1 MNATVAI
8 PPGRNGEGS
17 SSGLGISRRAGPSL
31 AARPTAPNA
40 ADSERTLEYEFVR
53 ATENAALNV
62 IHWLG
67 RGEKEMAD
75 AAACDAING
84 VFDLVDIRGEVVIG
98 EGIKDN
104 APGIFL
110 GDKLGNWKPGA
121 PAFDIA
127 LDPVDGTGN
136 LANGL
141 PHSISV
147 MAASERSNG
156 QDRTMKNLPAFYST
170 KLAFGPAV
178 VKAMQCGLDPIWLDD
193 SMEKTLPRIA
203 EALGKRVQ
211 ELVVVVLNR
220 PRHAEII
227 KHIRQVGSALRLIS
241 DGDIAA
247 AVAPSLPDSGVDLYC
262 GIGGSPEGV
271 LAAAALRS
279 LGGELLLRMWPRD
292 EAERGELLSQ
302 MSEGELDRVYGSRDL
317 VSGESALFCAT
328 GISDS
333 ALLPGVKLTGKKAVT
348 HSILMRARS
357 RTVRYIHAV
366 HDLETKTIH
375 LRSSRRDQNL

>member
-1 MNATVAI
+1 MTL
-8 PPGRNGEGS
+8 PF
-17 SSGLGISRRAGPSL
+17 SL
-31 AARPTAPNA
+31 TTTDP
-40 ADSERTLEYEFVR
+40 ERTLEYEFVR

-62 IHWLG
+62 LQWLG
-67 RGEKEMAD
+67 RGEKELAD

-110 GDKLGNWKPGA
+110 GDKLGNWKSDA

-127 LDPVDGTGN
+127 LDPVDGTSN
-136 LANGL
+136 LASGL

-147 MAASERSNG
+147 MAASERHNG
-156 QDRTMKNLPAFYST
+156 QTWSMKNLPSFYSN
-170 KLAFGPAV
+170 KLAFGPMVAR
-178 VKAMQCGLDPIWLDD
+178 AMKTGLEPIQIDDPL
-193 SMEKTLPRIA
+193 EKTLPRIA

-220 PRHAEII
+220 PRHAELI
-227 KHIRQVGSALRLIS
+227 KEIRQVGSALRLIS

-271 LAAAALRS
+271 LAAAALRA
-279 LGGELLLRMWPRD
+279 LGGDMLLRMWPRD
-292 EAERGELLSQ
+292 AGEQAKLRDEIDDAELT
-302 MSEGELDRVYGSRDL
+302 RVFRAHDL
-317 VSGESALFCAT
+317 VTGESCLFCAT

-333 ALLPGVKLTGKKAVT
+333 AMLPGVKLTGKKAIT

-357 RTVRYIHAV
+357 RTVRYIRAV

-375 LRSSRRDQNL
+375 LRSVHREKNL